1 MTPPG
6 RKSAALLE
14 VNALKEAMSPK
25 KPPPTPDILAPA
37 EKALF
42 HQLRAANPHLTDTD
56 TSLLVCYCQAV
67 TQTHRL
73 GRGKDVM
80 NWERAVRCLM
90 ALSTKLKLTPQ
101 ADRRVDRTGG
111 GGGGG
116 CGVTWQQLEQRGQ
129 KPWED
134 ELTELNDSVM
144 ADEEDNDAE

>member
-14 VNALKEAMSPK
+14 MNALKEATSPK
-25 KPPPTPDILAPA
+25 KPPSTPDVLTPA

-42 HQLRAANPHLTDTD
+42 HQLRGANPHLTDTD

-73 GRGKDVM
+73 GKGKDVM

-101 ADRRVDRTGG
+101 ADRRVDRNGS
-111 GGGGG
+111 G
-116 CGVTWQQLEQRGQ
+116 CGLTWQQLSQ
-129 KPWED
+129 KPWDEELERALNNALQEED
-134 ELTELNDSVM
+134 G
-144 ADEEDNDAE
+144 DEEDAVE